1 MGLGDLFRRLSK
13 GVGGDAKASA
23 AAGRSARMKGGK
35 VLPPIPNYLKKDK
48 FLRDAEAAVAS
59 VLPETISTE
68 AVDNSVADTSSFKKP
83 GAWLKS
89 RLGGVSDAKASKSIE
104 KTTKALRRTG
114 NFNDEEISIFL
125 SGILDVAGAEEDST
139 PPPPKPGTP

>member
-13 GVGGDAKASA
+13 GSGGDAKAPAA
-23 AAGRSARMKGGK
+23 AAGSRMKGGK

-59 VLPETISTE
+59 VLPE
-68 AVDNSVADTSSFKKP
+68 VLDNNELAETSSFKKP

-89 RLGGVSDAKASKSIE
+89 RLGGVSDSKAVKSIE

-114 NFNDEEISIFL
+114 NFNDEEISTFL
-125 SGILDVAGAEEDST
+125 SGLLDVAGGEEEN
-139 PPPPKPGTP
+139 PPPASPNGSP

>member
-13 GVGGDAKASA
+13 GAGGEPKAPAGTGRLAKT
-23 AAGRSARMKGGK
+23 KGGK

-48 FLRDAEAAVAS
+48 FLRDAEAAAAA
-59 VLPETISTE
+59 VLPPE
-68 AVDNSVADTSSFKKP
+68 VDNDLAETSTFKKP

-89 RLGGVSDAKASKSIE
+89 RLGGVSDAKAPKNIE

-114 NFNDEEISIFL
+114 NFNDEEIATFL
-125 SGILDVAGAEEDST
+125 SGLLDVAGVEEENPNPGS
-139 PPPPKPGTP
+139 PPSGS

>member
-13 GVGGDAKASA
+13 GAGSEPKAPA
-23 AAGRSARMKGGK
+23 NPGRLGRTKGGK

-48 FLRDAEAAVAS
+48 FLRDAEAAAAA
-59 VLPETISTE
+59 VLPPEIDNDLAETST
-68 AVDNSVADTSSFKKP
+68 FKKP

-89 RLGGVSDAKASKSIE
+89 RLGGVSDAKATKSIE

-114 NFNDEEISIFL
+114 NFNDEEIATFL
-125 SGILDVAGAEEDST
+125 SGILDVAGIEEENPVPE
-139 PPPPKPGTP
+139 PPPAKP